1 SPMRVLLLVL
11 LLVMPAAFAQDFS
24 DAERLQG
31 YALRGDTTVVLFD
44 PGHYGLGAIPERV
57 VITGALVGWDT
68 NMDDPDRQLRPVAN
82 AAGLW
87 ALSLFNPSYAVIGPR
102 SPFKF
107 RVDDGQWLDPPGSAP
122 NAEGGNLVFLHDV
135 TPSSMRAE
143 LRGERA
149 LWVKLEGDGLRKS
162 TRLLR
167 YKIVDAHGNETPVA
181 AVLPNQANEFLV
193 VPAEDLALNRIYFV
207 EYSAPGSD
215 QPLRAWA
222 SFDGLWRT
230 LYSEKPL
237 GAEIADDGSRTDIR
251 LFAPRADGV
260 TVNLYDDR
268 TGDATASHELV
279 RDSQGVWE
287 IALDGDLHGTYYDFE
302 VVGPDD
308 PGNHFFNQEGVRVT
322 DPYARVSDDGWGRA
336 RIWRATEPATPL
348 AGGIPAMEDVI
359 AYEVHVQD
367 FTDRLPVSDDLKGTI
382 PAMTM
387 TGLTN
392 SRGEPIGF
400 DYLKDLGVNVVHL
413 MPMQEFLH
421 YPDDVWQA
429 AFADDPFMQ
438 AQGVADENYQWG
450 YRITHYMA
458 VESRFRQRGTE
469 PGAEREQF
477 RDLVQAF
484 HDEGMAVIVD
494 FVFNHTGENMEGT
507 QQLLNFNGID
517 KLYYYRILPDL
528 FGTFDHIG
536 VFGNE
541 VKSEDRPMVQRW
553 LIDQCLHF
561 IEEFGVD
568 GFRIDLAGQTDEQ
581 TLRAVR
587 EAIGRDKIVY
597 GEPWIGS
604 NDPAFEANPDWDWYK
619 IDSPITFFQDD
630 ARNAF
635 KGPTSDPTPAVESRG
650 FAGGDG
656 AVREQTIRALS
667 NRFPDEAT
675 PNMGINYL
683 DIHDNWALPDRYAR
697 NKTGADAWDG
707 RAGVDEDRFRVAATL
722 LFTSLGPI
730 VLNGGSEMLRS
741 KGVAP
746 LQSEMGG
753 QKVLETAMTPVYIN
767 GRGDTYNLR
776 TANQY
781 DWETV
786 GATPADGAAND
797 YAAMLAFWR
806 GLIHFRLSEAGAVFR
821 KGEVQAEG
829 YYRFLTPDHTQLLGY
844 VVDDRVL
851 VLVNSSD
858 APQTFSGVDLAG
870 GTWTLVSDG
879 QRIDHEDGLGET
891 LDGGQAHDVAVPE
904 RTAMIWVRE

>member
-1 SPMRVLLLVL
+1 
-11 LLVMPAAFAQDFS
+11 
-24 DAERLQG
+24 
-31 YALRGDTTVVLFD
+31 
-44 PGHYGLGAIPERV
+44 
-57 VITGALVGWDT
+57 
-68 NMDDPDRQLRPVAN
+68 
-82 AAGLW
+82 
-87 ALSLFNPSYAVIGPR
+87 
-102 SPFKF
+102 
-107 RVDDGQWLDPPGSAP
+107 
-122 NAEGGNLVFLHDV
+122 
-135 TPSSMRAE
+135 
-143 LRGERA
+143 
-149 LWVKLEGDGLRKS
+149 
-162 TRLLR
+162 
-167 YKIVDAHGNETPVA
+167 
-181 AVLPNQANEFLV
+181 
-193 VPAEDLALNRIYFV
+193 
-207 EYSAPGSD
+207 
-215 QPLRAWA
+215 
-222 SFDGLWRT
+222 
-230 LYSEKPL
+230 
-237 GAEIADDGSRTDIR
+237 
-251 LFAPRADGV
+251 
-260 TVNLYDDR
+260 
-268 TGDATASHELV
+268 
-279 RDSQGVWE
+279 
-287 IALDGDLHGTYYDFE
+287 
-302 VVGPDD
+302 
-308 PGNHFFNQEGVRVT
+308 
-322 DPYARVSDDGWGRA
+322 
-336 RIWRATEPATPL
+336 
-348 AGGIPAMEDVI
+348 
-359 AYEVHVQD
+359 D

-387 TGLTN
+387 PGLTN

-507 QQLLNFNGID
+507 QQVLNFNGID

-619 IDSPITFFQDD
+619 VDSPITFFQDD

-656 AVREQTIRALS
+656 AVREQTMRALS
-667 NRFPDEAT
+667 NQFPDEAT

-707 RAGVDEDRFRVAATL
+707 RAGVDEDRYRIAATL

-741 KGVAP
+741 KGAAP

-753 QKVLETAMTPVYIN
+753 QKVLET
-767 GRGDTYNLR
+767 
-776 TANQY
+776 
-781 DWETV
+781 
-786 GATPADGAAND
+786 
-797 YAAMLAFWR
+797 
-806 GLIHFRLSEAGAVFR
+806 S
-821 KGEVQAEG
+821 
-829 YYRFLTPDHTQLLGY
+829 
-844 VVDDRVL
+844 
-851 VLVNSSD
+851 
-858 APQTFSGVDLAG
+858 
-870 GTWTLVSDG
+870 
-879 QRIDHEDGLGET
+879 
-891 LDGGQAHDVAVPE
+891 
-904 RTAMIWVRE
+904 